1 MKEYERTFQQWKELA
16 ERYFEAETTEA
27 EEEALARFLAT
38 PAAQGKEF
46 DELRAVM
53 GYTATG
59 RAIYHKH
66 RTHSVRLRY
75 YAAAAAITGI
85 IALTAAWQLS
95 EKTNVCVAYINGE
108 RCTDKEIV
116 LSEAMK
122 SIEKVKHASPQET
135 VQEQLSDI
143 FEAGESVSVDNQ
155 KE

>member
-16 ERYFEAETTEA
+16 ERYFEAETTET

-75 YAAAAAITGI
+75 YAAAGSNNRHYRTDSCLATVG
-85 IALTAAWQLS
+85 
-95 EKTNVCVAYINGE
+95 KNE
-108 RCTDKEIV
+108 RYV
-116 LSEAMK
+116 
-122 SIEKVKHASPQET
+122 
-135 VQEQLSDI
+135 
-143 FEAGESVSVDNQ
+143 
-155 KE
+155 